1 MIEESL
7 VSAIKSAWPDLEV
20 FPVSVPEGQLAPFV
34 TYREVAHDDDSVT
47 FEIDAAALNGLTVE
61 GYRQSK
67 LLVSAIDA
75 ALENG
80 FAYTGGCVS
89 EAEVVKR
96 SDEYDTV
103 VPLHWTR
110 SQFKLLL
117 DVDPY

>member
-7 VSAIKSAWPDLEV
+7 VAALKTAWADLEV
-20 FPVSVPEGQLAPFV
+20 FPVSVPEGQQPPFV
-34 TYREVAHDDDSVT
+34 TYREVDHSDESIT
-47 FEIDAAALNGLTVE
+47 FEIDAAAISGLTTE

-67 LLVSAIDA
+67 LLAAAIDA

-80 FAYTGGCVS
+80 FAYTGGCVT
-89 EAEVVKR
+89 ETDVVKR

-110 SQFKLLL
+110 SQFRLLL
-117 DVDPY
+117 NVDSY